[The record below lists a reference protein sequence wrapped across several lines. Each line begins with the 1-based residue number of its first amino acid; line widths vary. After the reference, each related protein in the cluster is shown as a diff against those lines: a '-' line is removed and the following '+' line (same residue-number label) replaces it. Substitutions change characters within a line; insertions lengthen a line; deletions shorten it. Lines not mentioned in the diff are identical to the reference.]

1 MEKRI
6 NKKELIDECIEGVEN
21 RVDDDYALTDDE
33 YDKFHDETKKIVS
46 EFVKSYKYDVD
57 MFGNECI
64 EDYSQFQQ
72 DLMSEI
78 YSQTSFFK
86 EME

>member
-1 MEKRI
+1 MDKQ
-6 NKKELIDECIEGVEN
+6 KLIEECIEGIET
-21 RVDDDYALTDDE
+21 RVDDDYALTEEE
-33 YDKFHDETKKIVS
+33 YNKFHEEVEKIVP

-64 EDYSQFQQ
+64 EDYSYFQN

-78 YSQTSFFK
+78 QRRTSFFK

>member
-1 MEKRI
+1 MGEKI
-6 NKKELIDECIEGVEN
+6 DKKKLIEECINGVEDN
-21 RVDDDYALTDDE
+21 AIDYYGLTDDE
-33 YDKFHDETKKIVS
+33 YDQFHEEVEKIVP
-46 EFVKSYKYDVD
+46 EFIKSYKYDVD

-64 EDYSQFQQ
+64 EDYSYFQK

-78 YSQTSFFK
+78 QRRTSFFK